1 MKNILFMLLLSFLL
15 LTPIKAFCGD
25 YHVEDDPRYTKIT
38 EVKVRW
44 FDDKALAD
52 QCAVKTKGEVF
63 KNEGYHPYVVIYG
76 ARVLDVVVIG
86 GYEMKVNIC
95 E

>member
-1 MKNILFMLLLSFLL
+1 MKNLLFMFLL
-15 LTPIKAFCGD
+15 GLILLIPIKAYAGD
-25 YHVEDDPRYTKIT
+25 YHVEDDPRYTRIT

-52 QCAVKTKGEVF
+52 QCAAKTKGEVF

-76 ARVLDVVVIG
+76 ARILDVVVIA
-86 GYEMKVNIC
+86 GYEMKVNTC

>member
-1 MKNILFMLLLSFLL
+1 MKNLLFMFLLCLIL
-15 LTPIKAFCGD
+15 LTPIKAYSSD
-25 YHVEDDPRYTKIT
+25 YHVQDDPRYTRIK

-52 QCAVKTKGEVF
+52 QCAQKTNGEVF

-76 ARVLDVVVIG
+76 ARILDVVVIG